1 MSLFRN
7 RCSRIVR
14 SHVLQYSAPGSEIDI
29 TRRDAGDETVICIRD
44 HGPGVPKHLLMQ
56 IFEPFYRV
64 DSARRAST
72 GGVGLGLSIVRRIV
86 DLHNGTVA
94 AENTN
99 PGLRVTISLP
109 HAVAAQGEATSRTGG
124 RSGRER
130 NLATQGRLAGC

>member
-1 MSLFRN
+1 M
-7 RCSRIVR
+7 
-14 SHVLQYSAPGSEIDI
+14 
-29 TRRDAGDETVICIRD
+29 
-44 HGPGVPKHLLMQ
+44 
-56 IFEPFYRV
+56 

-124 RSGRER
+124 DPDESGTWRR
-130 NLATQGRLAGC
+130 RVG